1 MPSIRSISCDKNIL
15 KVLDR
20 KATYIFDASKI
31 PPDKNSVVKL
41 ENYIN
46 TQWIPSLE
54 ITDYQLEVHI
64 FSVSPLLLTAYTA
77 NIGEK
82 IPINWWVTS
91 QE

>member
-1 MPSIRSISCDKNIL
+1 MPSIHSISCDKNML
-15 KVLDR
+15 KIVDR
-20 KATYIFDASKI
+20 KSTHIFDASKI
-31 PPDKNSVVKL
+31 PVDKDSIAKL

-64 FSVSPLLLTAYTA
+64 FSVSPLSLTAYTA

-82 IPINWWVTS
+82 IPTDWWLPPI
-91 QE
+91 Q